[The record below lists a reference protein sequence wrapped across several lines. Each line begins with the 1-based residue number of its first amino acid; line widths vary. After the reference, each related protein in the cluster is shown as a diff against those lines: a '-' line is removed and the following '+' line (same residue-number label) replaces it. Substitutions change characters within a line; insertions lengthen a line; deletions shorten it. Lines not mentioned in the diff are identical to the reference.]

1 MHELVP
7 ETVYPESHVGW
18 QVDPLA
24 REPVQSP
31 TPPFVGAADASH
43 GFGEQVAAIR
53 FPAVHELVPETV
65 YPESHVGW
73 QVDPLAREPVQSP
86 TPPFVGAADASHGF
100 GEQVAAIRFPAVHE
114 LVPET
119 VYPESHVGWQVDPL
133 AREPVQSPTPP
144 FVGAAD
150 ASHGFGEQ
158 VAAIRFP
165 AVHELVPETVY
176 PESHVGWQVDPLA
189 REPVQS
195 PTPPFVG
202 AADASHGLREQV
214 ALVSTRSKHDDVPE
228 TVYPESHVGWQVD
241 PLASVSVQVPTAP
254 LTMRTLA
261 SHAFSLRTQ
270 AVGGPSVARV
280 ELAYDVNSLHAEWE
294 LSWPQFVY
302 LASQAVASLNM
313 FSMSVTCAVFHDPI
327 SWLNAVAPS
336 NIFHMSRDLRGIP
349 RSDVLVEG
357 GGFSEHVPHVRDLR
371 GIPRRD
377 IRVELTLVSEQLRH
391 VRHLRHVPG
400 LHFVSPSWSAICGG
414 TTRHAIIGGDIEAVV
429 HRGLELASAKEGGG
443 ERARHACESQH
454 GGQNRHRGPRFP
466 RRSPAPASAS
476 EPRGHGSRQPELA
489 SREDAFKSPASEK
502 PAQAECWS
510 GSLAT
515 RVRVIRRSH
524 RAARRYE
531 HLWRHTRR
539 IRLR

>member
-1 MHELVP
+1 MAAVCVP
-7 ETVYPESHVGW
+7 CQPGGCVFEHLQHV
-18 QVDPLA
+18 
-24 REPVQSP
+24 
-31 TPPFVGAADASH
+31 
-43 GFGEQVAAIR
+43 
-53 FPAVHELVPETV
+53 
-65 YPESHVGW
+65 
-73 QVDPLAREPVQSP
+73 
-86 TPPFVGAADASHGF
+86 
-100 GEQVAAIRFPAVHE
+100 
-114 LVPET
+114 
-119 VYPESHVGWQVDPL
+119 
-133 AREPVQSPTPP
+133 
-144 FVGAAD
+144 
-150 ASHGFGEQ
+150 
-158 VAAIRFP
+158 
-165 AVHELVPETVY
+165 
-176 PESHVGWQVDPLA
+176 
-189 REPVQS
+189 
-195 PTPPFVG
+195 
-202 AADASHGLREQV
+202 
-214 ALVSTRSKHDDVPE
+214 
-228 TVYPESHVGWQVD
+228 
-241 PLASVSVQVPTAP
+241 
-254 LTMRTLA
+254 
-261 SHAFSLRTQ
+261 
-270 AVGGPSVARV
+270 
-280 ELAYDVNSLHAEWE
+280 
-294 LSWPQFVY
+294 
-302 LASQAVASLNM
+302 
-313 FSMSVTCAVFHDPI
+313 
-327 SWLNAVAPS
+327 
-336 NIFHMSRDLRGIP
+336 RDLRGIP
-349 RSDVLVEG
+349 RSDVLVERG
-357 GGFSEHVPHVRDLR
+357 GAIEHLQHVRDLR